1 MGRVTGLLVAVV
13 LARAAAQPAWPDGT
27 YYRIRS
33 AGTTQVN
40 GVFIPCNCRLYYAL
54 KLKSGSVVFKEFREA
69 GAGDTVCV
77 CVCVCVW
84 RCVCGMMDCGGGG
97 LCVFGPRAP
106 LIEVLLLFSLLCLVA
121 RRVLPAPRLQ
131 RRSTTV

>member
-1 MGRVTGLLVAVV
+1 MGRETGLLVAVV

-54 KLKSGSVVFKEFREA
+54 KLKA

-84 RCVCGMMDCGGGG
+84 RCVCGMMDGGGGG
-97 LCVFGPRAP
+97 LCVFRPRAP